1 MESNC
6 PYAKQ
11 LSELLDVYNLK
22 QHIHEPTHIKGN
34 ILDLVITENRDNYF
48 QDATISRHDV
58 SDHFLVSFR
67 LATKLASCSSK
78 EIRYRSI
85 KKVDMDQFNK
95 MVATKLDALPVTKDL
110 KAKVRSYNTALRQ
123 LVDEV
128 APVKS
133 KVIKLVPNAPW
144 FDEEYA
150 NIRKLRRKAEKRY
163 RRTGLERH
171 RVEYM
176 VLKKDAI
183 RSAFEKKKSFISRRL
198 EEDSGK
204 SLFKIVNELTDSKKE
219 TVLPTGKSDKELA
232 NNFLIYFKEKIEKIR
247 NKFKHPSSDQNYSTD
262 PMIEKMSEFEP
273 ATLEEIIRISKSYG
287 VKCSPEDPVPASLL
301 SSCIETFAPYWL
313 EIVNLSLELGDMDG
327 LKNAVLIPLIKE
339 LNSTVDTENYKN
351 YRPVSNLLFV
361 SKLIERIVQ
370 TRLEKHMIR
379 NGLVNDKNYAYSK
392 NHSTEH
398 LLLKVVNDL
407 YLAFDQS
414 QPTVVVLL
422 DLSAAFDTVD
432 HSKLLYILEHEIGII
447 GTSLRWFESFLKGR
461 GQKVKIGE
469 EYSEILELLYGV
481 AQGSV
486 LGPQLFKIY
495 IRSLYKYVE
504 PTKYTIEG
512 FADDH
517 QLIKQFLIS
526 LQVKALGVNIQDL
539 LLHIGE
545 WMNEYFLCLN
555 QSKTK
560 ILVIAPPSLQ
570 PEIIIRGIFLENTCI
585 RFVDSAKNLGIVL
598 DNVLSFDVQVN
609 KIVKSCY
616 LTIKNITLIKNFLS
630 ESQMKQLV
638 CARIFSLLDYC
649 NSLYYGINTSLISKL
664 QRVQNNAAKLIY
676 KNRIPRS
683 QMNDKFLNLHWL
695 KIKYRII
702 FKILLIV
709 HNCLKQT
716 APKEIISLLE
726 LGDSNRTLHLKQTR
740 TLTKYG
746 DRAFSHMGPKLW
758 NMLPMKIRAVEDT
771 ESFKKN
777 LKSFLLLCGDIYD

>member
-1 MESNC
+1 
-6 PYAKQ
+6 
-11 LSELLDVYNLK
+11 
-22 QHIHEPTHIKGN
+22 
-34 ILDLVITENRDNYF
+34 
-48 QDATISRHDV
+48 
-58 SDHFLVSFR
+58 
-67 LATKLASCSSK
+67 
-78 EIRYRSI
+78 
-85 KKVDMDQFNK
+85 
-95 MVATKLDALPVTKDL
+95 
-110 KAKVRSYNTALRQ
+110 
-123 LVDEV
+123 
-128 APVKS
+128 
-133 KVIKLVPNAPW
+133 
-144 FDEEYA
+144 
-150 NIRKLRRKAEKRY
+150 
-163 RRTGLERH
+163 
-171 RVEYM
+171 
-176 VLKKDAI
+176 
-183 RSAFEKKKSFISRRL
+183 
-198 EEDSGK
+198 
-204 SLFKIVNELTDSKKE
+204 
-219 TVLPTGKSDKELA
+219 
-232 NNFLIYFKEKIEKIR
+232 
-247 NKFKHPSSDQNYSTD
+247 
-262 PMIEKMSEFEP
+262 MSEFEP
-273 ATLEEIIRISKSYG
+273 ATLEEIIKIAKSYG

-313 EIVNLSLELGDMDG
+313 EIVNLSLEIGDMDG

-370 TRLEKHMIR
+370 IRLEKHMLR
-379 NGLVNDKNYAYSK
+379 NGLENDKNYAYTK

-407 YLAFDQS
+407 YIAFDQS
-414 QPTVVVLL
+414 KPTVVVLL

-432 HSKLLYILEHEIGII
+432 HAKLLYILEHEIGIV
-447 GTSLRWFESFLKGR
+447 GTALRWFESFLKGR

-495 IRSLYKYVE
+495 IRSFYKYVE
-504 PTKYTIEG
+504 PTKYTVEG

-539 LLHIGE
+539 LLHIGV

-570 PEIIIRGIFLENTCI
+570 PEIIVRGVFLENTCI

-598 DNVLSFDVQVN
+598 DNVLSFDTQVN

-616 LTIKNITLIKNFLS
+616 LTIKNITLIKNYLS
-630 ESQMKQLV
+630 ENQRKQLI

-649 NSLYYGINTSLISKL
+649 NSLYYGINVSLVNKL
-664 QRVQNNAAKLIY
+664 QRVQNCAAKLIF
-676 KNRIPRS
+676 KNRIPS
-683 QMNDKFLNLHWL
+683 SLLDEKFLKLHWL

-702 FKILLIV
+702 YKIILIV
-709 HNCLKQT
+709 HNCLKQN
-716 APKEIISLLE
+716 APKEIMSLIE
-726 LGDSNRTLHLKQTR
+726 PGDSNRTLHLKQTR
-740 TLTKYG
+740 TMTKYG

-758 NMLPMKIRAVEDT
+758 NMLPMRIRTVEET
-771 ESFKKN
+771 ECFKTK
-777 LKSFLLLCGDIYD
+777 LKSFLLLHGDIYD

>member
-1 MESNC
+1 
-6 PYAKQ
+6 
-11 LSELLDVYNLK
+11 
-22 QHIHEPTHIKGN
+22 
-34 ILDLVITENRDNYF
+34 
-48 QDATISRHDV
+48 
-58 SDHFLVSFR
+58 
-67 LATKLASCSSK
+67 
-78 EIRYRSI
+78 
-85 KKVDMDQFNK
+85 
-95 MVATKLDALPVTKDL
+95 
-110 KAKVRSYNTALRQ
+110 
-123 LVDEV
+123 
-128 APVKS
+128 
-133 KVIKLVPNAPW
+133 
-144 FDEEYA
+144 
-150 NIRKLRRKAEKRY
+150 
-163 RRTGLERH
+163 
-171 RVEYM
+171 
-176 VLKKDAI
+176 
-183 RSAFEKKKSFISRRL
+183 
-198 EEDSGK
+198 
-204 SLFKIVNELTDSKKE
+204 
-219 TVLPTGKSDKELA
+219 
-232 NNFLIYFKEKIEKIR
+232 
-247 NKFKHPSSDQNYSTD
+247 
-262 PMIEKMSEFEP
+262 
-273 ATLEEIIRISKSYG
+273 
-287 VKCSPEDPVPASLL
+287 
-301 SSCIETFAPYWL
+301 
-313 EIVNLSLELGDMDG
+313 
-327 LKNAVLIPLIKE
+327 
-339 LNSTVDTENYKN
+339 
-351 YRPVSNLLFV
+351 
-361 SKLIERIVQ
+361 
-370 TRLEKHMIR
+370 MIR

-570 PEIIIRGIFLENTCI
+570 PEIIIRGVFLENTCI

>member
-1 MESNC
+1 MDLNTDYVMAAMVRSLIAAKHFKYFEHTIVRLFLANKERMILISIYRILFAPIPLFLEELSDLLDKYALSKESFTIAGDLNLHMESNC

-570 PEIIIRGIFLENTCI
+570 PEIIIRGVFLENTCI
-585 RFVDSAKNLGIVL
+585 RFVDSAKNLV
-598 DNVLSFDVQVN
+598 DS
-609 KIVKSCY
+609 
-616 LTIKNITLIKNFLS
+616 
-630 ESQMKQLV
+630 
-638 CARIFSLLDYC
+638 
-649 NSLYYGINTSLISKL
+649 
-664 QRVQNNAAKLIY
+664 AK
-676 KNRIPRS
+676 K
-683 QMNDKFLNLHWL
+683 
-695 KIKYRII
+695 
-702 FKILLIV
+702 
-709 HNCLKQT
+709 
-716 APKEIISLLE
+716 
-726 LGDSNRTLHLKQTR
+726 
-740 TLTKYG
+740 
-746 DRAFSHMGPKLW
+746 
-758 NMLPMKIRAVEDT
+758 
-771 ESFKKN
+771 
-777 LKSFLLLCGDIYD
+777 